1 MSSEDHKGCTR
12 DNTGCAASTSMTLD
26 VIDLRRGRWL
36 PGFMSE
42 SNACRPVRYDRT
54 LRAVMWMDAFL
65 SAAVVVVS
73 VIESA
78 VVAAFGVPRG
88 MTFALGLAV
97 IVCAVLLATFGAI
110 TGVLLMVRL
119 RAGEYL
125 LPAQLRLPLPAP
137 MRIVTE
143 SQRSRDPRRLSTV
156 DDLASAVSSN
166 CRHNRAVRGSRP
178 RVGSGSSECLW
189 GCTR

>member
-1 MSSEDHKGCTR
+1 VRGLE
-12 DNTGCAASTSMTLD
+12 SMTPD
-26 VIDLRRGRWL
+26 VIDLPRGRWL

-54 LRAVMWMDAFL
+54 LRAVMWTDAFL
-65 SAAVVVVS
+65 SAAVVIVG

-97 IVCAVLLATFGAI
+97 IVCAVLLAILGAI

-119 RAGEYL
+119 HAGEYL

-137 MRIVTE
+137 MRPELGV
-143 SQRSRDPRRLSTV
+143 DHLARRCPGLWSVVDGVADERAGHAMTAAAAAAEFCPDDR
-156 DDLASAVSSN
+156 DDLDA
-166 CRHNRAVRGSRP
+166 
-178 RVGSGSSECLW
+178 CLA
-189 GCTR
+189 

>member
-1 MSSEDHKGCTR
+1 
-12 DNTGCAASTSMTLD
+12 
-26 VIDLRRGRWL
+26 
-36 PGFMSE
+36 
-42 SNACRPVRYDRT
+42 
-54 LRAVMWMDAFL
+54 MWMDAFL
-65 SAAVVVVS
+65 PAAVVVVS

-110 TGVLLMVRL
+110 TGVRL
-119 RAGEYL
+119 RASEYL

>member
-1 MSSEDHKGCTR
+1 
-12 DNTGCAASTSMTLD
+12 
-26 VIDLRRGRWL
+26 
-36 PGFMSE
+36 
-42 SNACRPVRYDRT
+42 
-54 LRAVMWMDAFL
+54 MWMDAFL
-65 SAAVVVVS
+65 SAAVVVVA
-73 VIESA
+73 VIASA

-137 MRIVTE
+137 MQPELALVRSAGTGSDPGLWSVVDRVADERAGHAVTAAAAAAE
-143 SQRSRDPRRLSTV
+143 FCADDR
-156 DDLASAVSSN
+156 DDLDARLA
-166 CRHNRAVRGSRP
+166 
-178 RVGSGSSECLW
+178 
-189 GCTR
+189 

>member
-1 MSSEDHKGCTR
+1 
-12 DNTGCAASTSMTLD
+12 MTLD
-26 VIDLRRGRWL
+26 VIDLPRGRWL

-42 SNACRPVRYDRT
+42 SNVCCPVRYDRT

-65 SAAVVVVS
+65 SAAVVVVA
-73 VIESA
+73 VIASA

-119 RAGEYL
+119 RAGEYQ

-137 MRIVTE
+137 MRPELGATC
-143 SQRSRDPRRLSTV
+143 DAAT
-156 DDLASAVSSN
+156 
-166 CRHNRAVRGSRP
+166 CGS
-178 RVGSGSSECLW
+178 
-189 GCTR
+189 

>member
-1 MSSEDHKGCTR
+1 
-12 DNTGCAASTSMTLD
+12 MTLD
-26 VIDLRRGRWL
+26 VIDVRRGRWL

-42 SNACRPVRYDRT
+42 SNACRLVPYGRT

-65 SAAVVVVS
+65 SAAVVVVG
-73 VIESA
+73 VIASA
-78 VVAAFGVPRG
+78 VAAAFGLPRG

-137 MRIVTE
+137 MRPELAMV
-143 SQRSRDPRRLSTV
+143 RSAGT
-156 DDLASAVSSN
+156 SS
-166 CRHNRAVRGSRP
+166 HPGRGQ
-178 RVGSGSSECLW
+178 
-189 GCTR
+189 

>member
-1 MSSEDHKGCTR
+1 
-12 DNTGCAASTSMTLD
+12 MTLD
-26 VIDLRRGRWL
+26 VIDLPRGRWL

-42 SNACRPVRYDRT
+42 SNVCCPVRYDRT

-65 SAAVVVVS
+65 SAAVVVVA
-73 VIESA
+73 VIASA

-97 IVCAVLLATFGAI
+97 IACAVLLATFGAI

-119 RAGEYL
+119 RAGEYQ

-137 MRIVTE
+137 MRPELGATC
-143 SQRSRDPRRLSTV
+143 DAAT
-156 DDLASAVSSN
+156 
-166 CRHNRAVRGSRP
+166 CGS
-178 RVGSGSSECLW
+178 
-189 GCTR
+189 